1 MASTGGKAAAPLVE
15 DLIRTPHEFEFFQA
29 VRILERYVL
38 EHAPEKYTALGTEF
52 DFHHEP
58 LRFRSLVSLCFP
70 VGQVS
75 SVRQVSDVVSDAA
88 DDRSKSQTHPFEVTI
103 PFTGLTGPAGVLP
116 QHYTSLLIERVHQRN
131 KDFAMQEFFD
141 LFNHRI
147 ISLFYR
153 AWEKY
158 QFPIGYER
166 SLKDDVRQND
176 LFTRSLFSLV
186 GLGSDFLRENF
197 AFDDITVLAYGGLF
211 AQRTRSAVALQQI
224 VADFSELPTRVE
236 QFVGQWLRLTDD
248 QKSSLPSPSNQFGMN
263 LELGDSAIVGDAVW
277 DIQSRIRIIIG
288 PVGWADFLSLLPD
301 GSRMTS
307 IQQLVR
313 FYVGQHLD
321 FDIQVLLDKNQV
333 PPCRLGEGDPS
344 FAPRLG
350 WTTWLESPERTQ
362 HADDA
367 IFRF

>member
-1 MASTGGKAAAPLVE
+1 MASTGGKTAAPLVA
-15 DLIRTPHEFEFFQA
+15 DLIQSPHEFEFFQA
-29 VRILERYVL
+29 VRILERFVL
-38 EHAPEKYTALGTEF
+38 EQGPEKYAALGMEI
-52 DFHHEP
+52 DFHREP
-58 LRFRSLVSLCFP
+58 LRFRTLASLCFP
-70 VGQVS
+70 TGQVS
-75 SVRQVSDVVSDAA
+75 AVREAGDATPTSPEGLSA
-88 DDRSKSQTHPFEVTI
+88 PQTHPFEVTV
-103 PFTGLTGPAGVLP
+103 PFTGLTGPAGALP

-166 SLKDDVRQND
+166 SLKDDIRQND
-176 LFTRSLFSLV
+176 LFTTSLFSLV
-186 GLGSDFLRENF
+186 GLGSDFLRESF
-197 AFDDITVLAYGGLF
+197 EFDDLTILAYGGLF

-224 VADFSELPTRVE
+224 VSDFSGLPARVE
-236 QFVGQWLRLTDD
+236 QFVGQWLRLTED
-248 QKSSLPSPSNQFGMN
+248 QKSSLPSAAAQFGMN
-263 LELGDSAIVGDAVW
+263 LELGESAIVGDAVW
-277 DIQSRIRIIIG
+277 DIQSRLRIVIG
-288 PVGWADFLSLLPD
+288 PVSWDDFLSLLPD

-313 FYVGQHLD
+313 FYIGQHLD
-321 FDIQVLLDKNQV
+321 FDIQVILDKSQV
-333 PPCRLGEGDPS
+333 PPCRLGDGAPS

-350 WTTWLESPERTQ
+350 WTTWLESPERIQ

-367 IFRF
+367 VFRF